1 MTKHKLLIILIP
13 VLAVVLAGLLVTV
26 LLLDRNAQEPPATTP
41 TVAPTT
47 ETTLP
52 PPTENAF
59 TPLDFGYE
67 GDYLTCLTAP
77 SMLGVDV
84 SSYQRDVDWE
94 KVKEAGVE
102 FAMLRAGFR
111 GYGQSGILKEDSTV
125 RKNYENATAA
135 GLRVGVYFFSQA
147 TSVEEAQEEANFLL
161 EIIGD
166 WELSMPVAYDWEC
179 LADDYRTVG
188 VDSRTVTDCAIA
200 FCEVIEEAGFNAM
213 VYFNPSQ
220 SRTDMHL
227 EELVDYGFWLAMY
240 SESMNYAYQVDM
252 WQYTNQGDVPGIKGK
267 ADINLY
273 FPSEEEQPEE
283 EPEEETKPAEET
295 LPGDETKPSE
305 ETQGTETTQAT
316 EATQPT
322 ENA

>member
-1 MTKHKLLIILIP
+1 MTKRRLLTLLIPALSL
-13 VLAVVLAGLLVTV
+13 VLLGLLVGIF
-26 LLLDRNAQEPPATTP
+26 LAERGNPPASTP
-41 TVAPTT
+41 TTETPTT

-52 PPTENAF
+52 PPTENVF

-77 SMLGVDV
+77 SLLGVDV

-111 GYGQSGILKEDSTV
+111 GYGQAGILKEDSKV
-125 RKNYENATAA
+125 RQNYERAAAA

-147 TSVEEAQEEANFLL
+147 TSVEEAVEEAKFLL
-161 EIIGD
+161 DIIGD
-166 WELSMPVAYDWEC
+166 WELQMPVAYDWEC

-200 FCEVIEEAGFNAM
+200 FCEEIEKAGFDTM

-220 SRTDMHL
+220 SRTDMFL
-227 EELVDYGFWLAMY
+227 AELVDHGFWLAMY
-240 SESMNYAYQVDM
+240 SENMNYEYKVDM
-252 WQYTNQGDVPGIKGK
+252 WQYTNQGSVPGIKGK

-273 FPSEEEQPEE
+273 FPYGEELPEE
-283 EPEEETKPAEET
+283 EKTDDETGEEETDEEKT
-295 LPGDETKPSE
+295 GDETGE
-305 ETQGTETTQAT
+305 EATT
-316 EATQPT
+316 EATKAEQ
-322 ENA
+322 

>member
-1 MTKHKLLIILIP
+1 M
-13 VLAVVLAGLLVTV
+13 
-26 LLLDRNAQEPPATTP
+26 
-41 TVAPTT
+41 
-47 ETTLP
+47 
-52 PPTENAF
+52 
-59 TPLDFGYE
+59 
-67 GDYLTCLTAP
+67 TCLTAP

-94 KVKEAGVE
+94 KAKEAGVE

-111 GYGQSGILKEDSTV
+111 GYGQSGVLKEDSMV
-125 RKNYENATAA
+125 RTNYENATAA

-188 VDSRTVTDCAIA
+188 VDSRTVTDCAVA
-200 FCEVIEEAGFNAM
+200 FCEIMEEAGFNAM

-240 SESMNYAYQVDM
+240 SESMNYEYQVDM
-252 WQYTNQGDVPGIKGK
+252 WQYTNQGSVPGIKGK

-273 FPSEEEQPEE
+273 FPSEEELAKE
-283 EPEEETKPAEET
+283 EPAEDAEQTEEVTGEETGEETEEETDEET
-295 LPGDETKPSE
+295 K
-305 ETQGTETTQAT
+305 TEKKEQ
-316 EATQPT
+316 
-322 ENA
+322 

>member
-1 MTKHKLLIILIP
+1 MTKHKLLKILVP
-13 VLAVVLAGLLVTV
+13 ALSMVLLGLLLTV
-26 LLLDRNAQEPPATTP
+26 LLLDRKTQEPPAVSTTQ
-41 TVAPTT
+41 VPTT

-52 PPTENAF
+52 PPTENVF

-77 SMLGVDV
+77 SILGVDV

-102 FAMLRAGFR
+102 FVMIRAGFR
-111 GYGQSGILKEDSTV
+111 GYGEAGILKADSMAAQ
-125 RKNYENATAA
+125 NYEKATAA

-147 TSVEEAQEEANFLL
+147 TSVAEAEEEANFLL
-161 EIIGD
+161 EIIDG
-166 WELSMPVAYDWEC
+166 WQLTMPVAYDWEC
-179 LADDYRTVG
+179 LADDYRTVD

-200 FCEVIEEAGFNAM
+200 FCQVMEAAGFDSM

-220 SRTDMHL
+220 SRTQMHL

-240 SESMNYAYQVDM
+240 SESMTYEYKVDM
-252 WQYTNQGDVPGIKGK
+252 WQYTNQGAVPGIKGK

-273 FPSEEEQPEE
+273 FPYENEEEIEQTQPAQTQ
-283 EPEEETKPAEET
+283 P
-295 LPGDETKPSE
+295 E
-305 ETQGTETTQAT
+305 ETQGEDIPEMGTQAT
-316 EATQPT
+316 ESQATETQPT
-322 ENA
+322 ETAAQ